1 MEYKEFIKQLQKS
14 IFHLYYYLFYNH
26 NPSQLSEFLLCLL
39 DIIQLFS
46 INLNERVIIIFITY
60 RIHIFGMMIQKY
72 FVIL

>member
-46 INLNERVIIIFITY
+46 INLNERVIIF
-60 RIHIFGMMIQKY
+60 
-72 FVIL
+72 